1 MKYLISSI
9 YNIWFGLD
17 FCLPKIKKISRNK
30 SLEIEES
37 MKKCSIYQIALM
49 LWQPQSFMTF

>member
-17 FCLPKIKKISRNK
+17 FCLPEIKLKDQ
-30 SLEIEES
+30 EIKES
-37 MKKCSIYQIALM
+37 MKKCSIYKIALM
-49 LWQPQSFMTF
+49 PWQPQSLVTF